1 MVVYQRGKMK
11 SLGAS
16 YKCKDC
22 QDIYRLKGKEA
33 FDTVVD
39 EAFFSW
45 SSCDNCNSDL
55 GGNRYIGH
63 EIVDGEIVHVEICE
77 DCIEEY
83 S

>member
-1 MVVYQRGKMK
+1 MK

-33 FDTVVD
+33 FDTVV
-39 EAFFSW
+39 
-45 SSCDNCNSDL
+45 
-55 GGNRYIGH
+55 
-63 EIVDGEIVHVEICE
+63 IVHVEICE

-83 S
+83 T